1 MPLSAGYEDAAEAKK
16 TLRAIT
22 AGQACV
28 QLVLLAWQASPVLFL
43 GLEPHPAAYIL
54 PPLGIC
60 CVSAGSLGIS
70 KPGSQGKLMLLLF
83 QHLSGVLAVGVR
95 SRPLSLPHFPPCPS
109 LRYSASG
116 HPPPAYLPSLRT
128 CPANPTPSHS

>member
-83 QHLSGVLAVGVR
+83 QHLSGVLAGASAVISCVGA
-95 SRPLSLPHFPPCPS
+95 LPG
-109 LRYSASG
+109 SANQL
-116 HPPPAYLPSLRT
+116 AAMFVL
-128 CPANPTPSHS
+128 TPS